1 MLEAAAAMVL
11 AAAVIATTGGV
22 GWLVVQLP
30 SRLEQIEAQIKQIIG
45 NQTRVD
51 QNLKILEDRVIDH
64 DRRII
69 RLEVGQ

>member
-22 GWLVVQLP
+22 SWLVVQLP
-30 SRLEQIEAQIKQIIG
+30 SRLEQIESQIKQIIG
-45 NQTRVD
+45 NQSRID
-51 QNLKILEDRVIDH
+51 QNLEILEDRVIDH

-69 RLEVGQ
+69 RLEVR